1 MVAAIARFR
10 LQYSPRPRSGGGR
23 GAGCEPRRARNAER
37 RTGAATQRQDRE
49 RGAHSAG
56 DESRAGGLGRRDRA
70 PDPPAHPTRSLRA
83 HRSSVDSTD
92 YFHQLRYDTRL
103 SNSTAHLRHTLYAW
117 APPSPRVRL
126 HEAYLTYLLTP
137 GSVSPLPSATQTRSH
152 VRRHSLRSPY
162 RDAIGWYST
171 TNQSCASGW
180 PARPAGW
187 PGTCTCH
194 QDSQLVA
201 RGRATPLALRSTS
214 LARTSHILVHEVIP
228 PFQAPTSLTQ
238 RLPHSDGRLERGSW
252 QGTQPTVG
260 QNLGADLGTDLEAA
274 CQGACQGTWQHCG
287 TWRHRRSQELTWAA
301 RWAAKRAPALPA
313 PVPFQNGTYDL
324 DAALANRRSYHLR
337 YCHPHQRQTS
347 TWSCS
352 CSQPATASLDAS
364 PLRRSC

>member
-1 MVAAIARFR
+1 MECSVLSSPVLAIHAVNVVGRITRATRPNRRIQFLPCLNIEQHEPRHARALALAIARFR

-56 DESRAGGLGRRDRA
+56 DESRQPSGRARPERSSTRPAG
-70 PDPPAHPTRSLRA
+70 HPTRSLRA

-103 SNSTAHLRHTLYAW
+103 SNSTAHHRHTLYAW

-194 QDSQLVA
+194 QDSHLVA

-214 LARTSHILVHEVIP
+214 LARTSHMVHEVIP
-228 PFQAPTSLTQ
+228 F
-238 RLPHSDGRLERGSW
+238 
-252 QGTQPTVG
+252 
-260 QNLGADLGTDLEAA
+260 
-274 CQGACQGTWQHCG
+274 
-287 TWRHRRSQELTWAA
+287 
-301 RWAAKRAPALPA
+301 K
-313 PVPFQNGTYDL
+313 
-324 DAALANRRSYHLR
+324 
-337 YCHPHQRQTS
+337 
-347 TWSCS
+347 
-352 CSQPATASLDAS
+352 
-364 PLRRSC
+364 LRRA